1 MRRREFLGV
10 LSGAAATWPLAARAQ
25 QSAMPV
31 IGFAWTGQTSDA
43 TGQTSDAAASY
54 VAAFRQG
61 LRQVGLV
68 EGQNVAVEYRWTGG
82 QPELVRAAVA
92 EFVQRQLAVIVG
104 NTPLA
109 LAAKSATSTIPIV
122 FVTGTDPVRLGLVV
136 SDNRPGGNVTGVNF
150 LSIAL
155 EGKRLG
161 LLRDLLPRA
170 TVIAAL
176 VDPNS
181 PDSTTQLSNVQD
193 ASHALGWRIQIVQ
206 ASTES
211 QLDSGFATLA
221 RERPNALIVVPTPFF
236 SAQRKR
242 IVEFAARHSLPA
254 IYGVREFPAGGG
266 LISYG
271 TSIADAYRQA
281 GIYAGRILKGE
292 KPADLPV
299 LQPTK
304 FELVINLTTAKTLG
318 LNIPPGVLAIADEVI
333 E

>member
-170 TVIAAL
+170 TVIASL

>member
-1 MRRREFLGV
+1 L
-10 LSGAAATWPLAARAQ
+10 
-25 QSAMPV
+25 
-31 IGFAWTGQTSDA
+31 I
-43 TGQTSDAAASY
+43 
-54 VAAFRQG
+54 
-61 LRQVGLV
+61 
-68 EGQNVAVEYRWTGG
+68 EGQNVAVEYRWPGG

-109 LAAKSATSTIPIV
+109 MAAKSATSTIPIV

-136 SDNRPGGNVTGVNF
+136 SDNRPGGNVTGVSF

-161 LLRDLLPRA
+161 LLRDLLPQA
-170 TVIAAL
+170 TIIASL

-221 RERPNALIVVPTPFF
+221 RERPNALLVVPTPFS

-254 IYGVREFPAGGG
+254 IYGLREFPAGGG

-304 FELVINLTTAKTLG
+304 FELVINLRTAKTLG